1 MSTKLPA
8 PPVVI
13 DRRQRYSILEACA
26 LLRLSRSWVF
36 KEIRAGRIETFK
48 EGRRTYISGA
58 TLIKR
63 SRPPVTPTSTRLAEE
78 CAA

>member
-1 MSTKLPA
+1 MSPKIPA

-13 DRRQRYSILEACA
+13 DANQRYSVPEACA

-36 KEIRAGRIETFK
+36 KEIRSGRLRVFK
-48 EGRRTYISGA
+48 DGRRTYVHGT
-58 TLIKR
+58 TLIER
-63 SRPPVTPTSTRLAEE
+63 CRPPADQ